1 MTKVKVTFPPVSA
14 TEETLADL
22 SMVIS
27 GKTSVKVTVAS
38 SASVAAVPSSST
50 AETVAMFV

>member
-27 GKTSVKVTVAS
+27 GKTSSKVTVAS
-38 SASVAAVPSSST
+38 SVAVSLLLSSST
-50 AETVAMFV
+50 AIAVTVLT